1 METLNPKNI
10 ISQARQRLMGRNTKN
25 LTMLYAGVSA
35 AVSLVI
41 VVLQLLLAK
50 GIGNTGG
57 LSGMATRSLLETG
70 QLVLEWANVLLLP
83 FWNLGFLYLSLLWA
97 RGEATNQRDL
107 LTGFRRFGPYLGL
120 TLNRLLLT
128 IAVMILCMNVS
139 SILFMLTPA
148 SAGIMELMGSYSNTE
163 ELYSYLYTLDTAQ
176 LTGMLRSMVPSMI
189 FCFLLGGALLIPLL
203 YRFRMAEFVILDE
216 PRARGLS
223 SMILSGAMMRRH
235 RWELFR
241 LDLRFW
247 WYYGLKCLCAL
258 LLYADALLAIVGV
271 ALPVTGDTAYL
282 LACCL
287 YMVGIF
293 GVEVAFRPLVQ
304 TAYACAFEK
313 LKAMSPMQMPA
324 MPPKNQNTPW
334 NEE

>member
-10 ISQARQRLMGRNTKN
+10 ISQARKRLMGRNTKN

-35 AVSLVI
+35 VVSLVI
-41 VVLQLLLAK
+41 IALQLLLAK

-57 LSGMATRSLLETG
+57 LSGMATRSILETG

-97 RGEATNQRDL
+97 RGEAANQRDL

-120 TLNRLLLT
+120 TLNRLMLT

-189 FCFLLGGALLIPLL
+189 FCFLLGGALVVLCDTLARVLFAPFELPVGILL
-203 YRFRMAEFVILDE
+203 AALGGPFFL
-216 PRARGLS
+216 
-223 SMILSGAMMRRH
+223 
-235 RWELFR
+235 W
-241 LDLRFW
+241 
-247 WYYGLKCLCAL
+247 L
-258 LLYADALLAIVGV
+258 LLRRKGR
-271 ALPVTGDTAYL
+271 
-282 LACCL
+282 
-287 YMVGIF
+287 
-293 GVEVAFRPLVQ
+293 RPL
-304 TAYACAFEK
+304 
-313 LKAMSPMQMPA
+313 
-324 MPPKNQNTPW
+324 
-334 NEE
+334 